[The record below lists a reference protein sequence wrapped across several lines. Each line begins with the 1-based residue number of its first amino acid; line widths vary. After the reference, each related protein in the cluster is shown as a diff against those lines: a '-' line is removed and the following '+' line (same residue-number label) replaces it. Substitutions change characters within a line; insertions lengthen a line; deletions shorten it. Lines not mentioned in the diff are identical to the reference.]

1 MEWMI
6 DYVSL
11 DAEQR
16 EFVDSEIK
24 KTGNIWIKGHA
35 GSGKSILL
43 IHALKKKLNES
54 PNAKICVVVYTHSLI
69 DMFNTALK
77 DIGINGIPVMTY
89 FKFKKQ
95 SNRYDFIFCDEVQD
109 LPADVVS
116 IMYNRCERL
125 YVAGDANQSIYEGRV
140 SAGEIVD
147 VIKARPYVLTR
158 IHRLTASIINAVSK
172 LSPLLNIFSAKRNM
186 TKKDVQI
193 RLCEGDDEE
202 EEVDYI
208 WKEASKSSEMRYSTV
223 ILLPKHVYIQSFVDT
238 LLRNLGKP
246 SWNLVKTDYGKPDYS
261 HLNSHLLRQGVKIQY
276 VGSGH
281 GSFNNA
287 RKNNDV
293 VLMTYHSVKGMDFE
307 NVFLPFMSDDL
318 IIPTEQPETLMMVA
332 MTRSKQN
339 LFITYSGDPHRFV
352 ERFSSGCQKIDI
364 NNISSSS
371 DDFDF

>member
-6 DYVSL
+6 DYVRL

-35 GSGKSILL
+35 GSGKSVLL
-43 IHALKKKLNES
+43 IHALKIKLKER
-54 PNAKICVVVYTHSLI
+54 PNAKICVVVYTNSLI

-77 DIGINGIPVMTY
+77 DIGINDIPVMTY

-109 LPADVVS
+109 LPDDVLS

-125 YVAGDANQSIYEGRV
+125 YVAGDANQSIYDDRV
-140 SAGEIVD
+140 SPTEIVD
-147 VIKARPYVLTR
+147 IIGARPYVLTR
-158 IHRLTASIINAVSK
+158 IHRLTASIINAVTK

-208 WKEASKSSEMRYSTV
+208 WKEASKSSEMKYSTV
-223 ILLPKHVYIQSFVDT
+223 ILLPKHEYIQSFVDT

-246 SWNLVKTDYGKPDYS
+246 SWNLVKNNYGKPDYS

-287 RKNNDV
+287 RKNNHV

-318 IIPTEQPETLMMVA
+318 IIPTEKPETLMMVA

-339 LFITYSGDPHRFV
+339 LFITYSGYPHRFV